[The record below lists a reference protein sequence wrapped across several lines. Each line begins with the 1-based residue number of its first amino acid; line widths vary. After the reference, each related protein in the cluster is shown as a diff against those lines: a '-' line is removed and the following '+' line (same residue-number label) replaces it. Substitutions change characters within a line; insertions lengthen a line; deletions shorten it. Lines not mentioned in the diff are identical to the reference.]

1 MIRSREIRRA
11 LAGALLFIAGG
22 VLQACA
28 TEALTGPEKQP
39 VAVQTTQDGDTDG
52 DPPLC
57 GYVNGVYM
65 CK

>member
-11 LAGALLFIAGG
+11 LAGALVFIAGG

-28 TEALTGPEKQP
+28 ADALTGPDSEP
-39 VAVQTTQDGDTDG
+39 AVQTTQSGETG

-57 GYVNGVYM
+57 GFVNGVYI